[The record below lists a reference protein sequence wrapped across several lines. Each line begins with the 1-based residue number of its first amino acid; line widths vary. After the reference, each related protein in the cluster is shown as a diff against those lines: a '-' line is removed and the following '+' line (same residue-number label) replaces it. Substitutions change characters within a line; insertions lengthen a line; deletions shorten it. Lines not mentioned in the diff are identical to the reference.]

1 MSDWIKILLG
11 YLLAI
16 NLVTFVFYGVDK
28 RRAQKEKWRI
38 PERTLLF
45 LPLIGGSVGALAG
58 MYGFRHKTKHISFV
72 VGVPVILLVQVAL
85 AVYLYYFK

>member
-1 MSDWIKILLG
+1 
-11 YLLAI
+11 
-16 NLVTFVFYGVDK
+16 
-28 RRAQKEKWRI
+28 
-38 PERTLLF
+38 
-45 LPLIGGSVGALAG
+45 VGALAG